1 MMNAV
6 PPTDEPDANR
16 RLVLRCLG
24 LALAGGAGVA
34 LLSSFGA
41 PAAAAEM
48 PGKAIS
54 PPVWP
59 KDAFTCKDEASA
71 LKALG
76 WEAPVASDKITLVLP
91 EIAENGAV
99 VPVSIS
105 VAMPDVR
112 SIAVMIPDNPFTLT
126 ALYPLPAGTAPD
138 IACRVKMAKTAKV
151 VALVAAGGK
160 LYSATRDVKVTLGGC
175 G

>member
-1 MMNAV
+1 MMTAELSRTQ
-6 PPTDEPDANR
+6 PDEDR

-24 LALAGGAGVA
+24 LALAGGAGTM
-34 LLSSFGA
+34 LLSSFGR
-41 PAAAAEM
+41 PALAADM
-48 PGKAIS
+48 PAR
-54 PPVWP
+54 PVWP
-59 KDAFTCKDEASA
+59 KDAFACKDEASA

-99 VPVSIS
+99 VPVSIT

-126 ALYPLPAGTAPD
+126 ALFPLAQGTAPD

-151 VALVAAGGK
+151 VAIVAAGGK

>member
-6 PPTDEPDANR
+6 PPTGEPDADR

-24 LALAGGAGVA
+24 LALASGAGAA
-34 LLSSFGA
+34 LLSSFGT
-41 PAAAAEM
+41 PAAAADM
-48 PGKAIS
+48 PAK
-54 PPVWP
+54 PVWP